1 MRMRELR
8 KQMKMTMKQLGDM
21 LGVSESAISHYETGK
36 RQADF
41 ETLLKVA
48 EIYDVSLDYLLGRT
62 DTPETQKSAPD
73 GALELTDI
81 EHAMLDNFRKLEHS
95 PKGQAELLQNLQRLI
110 EYEEL
115 LRIKEQFER
124 GEE

>member
-8 KQMKMTMKQLGDM
+8 KQMNITMKQLGDM

-41 ETLLKVA
+41 ETLLKIA

-62 DTPETQKSAPD
+62 DTPEPQKSAPD
-73 GALELTDI
+73 ETQIDMSTLDFALQGVVRDLDEDDKADLLKNAERMREL
-81 EHAMLDNFRKLEHS
+81 K
-95 PKGQAELLQNLQRLI
+95 EL
-110 EYEEL
+110 
-115 LRIKEQFER
+115 R
-124 GEE
+124 GKKREDKQ